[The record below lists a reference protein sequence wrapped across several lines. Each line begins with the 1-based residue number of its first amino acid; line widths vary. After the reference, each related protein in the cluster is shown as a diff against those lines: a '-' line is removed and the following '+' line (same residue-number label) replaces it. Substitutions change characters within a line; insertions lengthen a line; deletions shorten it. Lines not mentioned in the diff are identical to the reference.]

1 MRTEMGPP
9 STFGGTAPGR
19 IDWIDYAKGFCI
31 IFVVAWHSTLGV
43 EGAAGRES
51 WLHAAVAYT
60 TPFRMPDFF
69 LISGLFLARAIDK
82 DWRSYLDRRVLHFA
96 YFYVL
101 WLTIQLA
108 FKAPMIAQESGWLAV
123 LKLYA
128 LSFIDPFGHLWFI
141 YLLPIFFV
149 LTKLLRKV
157 SPLIVWPAAAALEIA
172 HIDSEWTLIL
182 EFPRRFV
189 YFYSGYLFAAHV
201 FKLAATARAWPK
213 LSLTGL
219 AAWAVLNGVF
229 VVKGWAA
236 LPFIS
241 LALGY
246 LGIAALV
253 SVSALA
259 ANSVLFD
266 PLRYLGEKSLYIYLA
281 FILPMA
287 AARIVLFKT
296 GIVGDLG
303 VISLLVTAAGLAGAL
318 VIYWLLRDTRYFGF
332 LFERPQRFH
341 IAPQK
346 RLAWQPAQ

>member
-1 MRTEMGPP
+1 MRLSPT
-9 STFGGTAPGR
+9 R
-19 IDWIDYAKGFCI
+19 
-31 IFVVAWHSTLGV
+31 
-43 EGAAGRES
+43 
-51 WLHAAVAYT
+51 

-318 VIYWLLRDTRYFGF
+318 VHLLAVARHP
-332 LFERPQRFH
+332 LFRIPVRTAAAFPHRAAE
-341 IAPQK
+341 AA
-346 RLAWQPAQ
+346 RLAARTVGPRGSPHERNVSGTSRVANLPVEC